1 MICHCIDCTLIEPI
15 AIKNME
21 HIRNF
26 LQELPKTELHLHIEG
41 TLEPEMMMSLA
52 DRNHIPLPWATLEE
66 IKSAYSFKNLQS
78 FLDIYY
84 KGITV
89 LQTEEDFFELTSA
102 YLQKAANN
110 SIRHTEIFFDP
121 QSHTE
126 RGVPYEVVVDGIHAA
141 LMDGE
146 KHLDI
151 SSGLILCFLR
161 HLPPKS
167 ALDILETALR
177 HKDGIIGVGLDSSEL
192 NFPPMLF
199 HQAFEQARSMGL
211 RAVAHA
217 GEEGPPEYIWEA
229 LDILKVDRIDH
240 GVRCLED
247 PSLVERL
254 RLSQIPLTVCPL
266 SNIKLKVFSEMS
278 KHNILKLSE
287 AGLCITINSDDP
299 AYFHG
304 YINENYAAVQKA
316 FNLKA
321 SDLVAY
327 AQQSI
332 RASFASNLPKNTLL
346 DEIKRLPV

>member
-1 MICHCIDCTLIEPI
+1 
-15 AIKNME
+15 
-21 HIRNF
+21 
-26 LQELPKTELHLHIEG
+26 
-41 TLEPEMMMSLA
+41 
-52 DRNHIPLPWATLEE
+52 
-66 IKSAYSFKNLQS
+66 
-78 FLDIYY
+78 
-84 KGITV
+84 
-89 LQTEEDFFELTSA
+89 
-102 YLQKAANN
+102 
-110 SIRHTEIFFDP
+110 
-121 QSHTE
+121 
-126 RGVPYEVVVDGIHAA
+126 
-141 LMDGE
+141 
-146 KHLDI
+146 
-151 SSGLILCFLR
+151 
-161 HLPPKS
+161 
-167 ALDILETALR
+167 
-177 HKDGIIGVGLDSSEL
+177 
-192 NFPPMLF
+192 
-199 HQAFEQARSMGL
+199 MGL
-211 RAVAHA
+211 RTVAHA

-247 PSLVERL
+247 FSLVERL

-332 RASFASNLPKNTLL
+332 RASFASNLRKNTLL